1 MYRQHL
7 TKRQTKDGTT
17 VWSKRKRNVARP
29 TTEII
34 EWMQTHT
41 IGDLKLIASTTE
53 RSGGDATSVKRLL
66 ADLESIQSM
75 EFGSTGVNMTQQ
87 DSGVLTY

>member
-1 MYRQHL
+1 M
-7 TKRQTKDGTT
+7 T

-34 EWMQTHT
+34 EWMQNHT
-41 IGDLKLIASTTE
+41 IGDLKDIASSTE
-53 RSGGDATSVKRLL
+53 RSGGDASSVKRLL
-66 ADLESIQSM
+66 ADLESLQTM
-75 EFGSTGVNMTQQ
+75 ESEATGINMAEQ